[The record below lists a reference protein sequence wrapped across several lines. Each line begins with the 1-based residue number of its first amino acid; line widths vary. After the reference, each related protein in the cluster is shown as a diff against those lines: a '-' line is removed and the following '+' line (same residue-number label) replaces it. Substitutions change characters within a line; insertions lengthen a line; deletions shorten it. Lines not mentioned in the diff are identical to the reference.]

1 MSIFFQ
7 KHDFYRSGHT
17 IVDHLRRDPFPNI
30 QPPTSE
36 CSTQRSRQQL
46 SMGLGIN
53 LFFVQIHNS
62 CITRDYLK
70 II

>member
-53 LFFVQIHNS
+53 LFLF
-62 CITRDYLK
+62 K
-70 II
+70 FIIRVLLGIIWK